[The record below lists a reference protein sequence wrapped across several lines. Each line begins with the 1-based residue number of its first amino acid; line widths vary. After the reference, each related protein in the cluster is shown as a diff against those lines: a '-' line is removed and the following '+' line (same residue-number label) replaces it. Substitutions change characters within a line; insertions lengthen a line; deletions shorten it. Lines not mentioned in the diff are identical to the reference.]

1 LCELGDVLG
10 GRDQASLEK
19 LLEAG
24 IEVNSEMYL
33 EAVIQW
39 VWCGFWRPRS
49 SNSDM
54 HMEAEIWLDSEM
66 QLEAMIERTCGC
78 PRRPRS

>member
-1 LCELGDVLG
+1 M
-10 GRDQASLEK
+10 

-33 EAVIQW
+33 EAVIQR
-39 VWCGFWRPRS
+39 VWSGIWKPRS

-66 QLEAMIERTCGC
+66 QLEAVIE
-78 PRRPRS
+78 